1 MAAPYTQKRWSL
13 KDLFPGHDSP
23 EMKAALADLD
33 QRVAAFEGTRTRLT
47 PAIEAPIFLELLHSL
62 EAITDLIQR
71 ISGFAELWF
80 AEDTQDQTAQ
90 AFQASLENRLAEV
103 ANRVLFF
110 SLWWKNLEED
120 GASRL
125 LEASGEYRYYLE
137 EMRHF
142 RPHTLSEP
150 EEKIINLKDVTGA
163 RALQTL
169 YSMITNRYE
178 FELTVEGKKRTL
190 TRGELMVHVRQAD
203 PALRA
208 AAYQELY
215 RVYGGDGH
223 LLSQIYSALAR
234 DWHNEHLGLR
244 RFSAPLAV
252 RNLHNDLP
260 DVVVDTLLEVCREN
274 AGVFQR
280 FFRLKA
286 RWLGLPRLRRY
297 DIYAPV
303 AVSDKRF
310 SFTQA
315 TELVRESLTR
325 FDPRAARLAER
336 VMAEDHLDSE
346 VRPGKRSGAFCA
358 STVPGQTPWV
368 LSNFQGR
375 ADDVATLAHE
385 LGHAIHSMLAAHHSL
400 FTFHSSLPLAET
412 ASTFSEMLLIDRLLA
427 EESDPGVRR
436 DLLFRQLDDAYATI
450 GRQAFFA
457 LFEKEAHQRVQAG
470 AATDELCQVYLE
482 NLRAQFGEAV
492 EVPDEFRWEWVSI
505 PHIYDV
511 PFYVYAYA
519 FGQLLVL
526 ALYQQYQAEGQA
538 FIPRYLELLS
548 AGGSASP
555 NAILTRAGLRM
566 DQRAFWQGGF
576 ETLIARIEALEKLP
590 LPRS

>member
-1 MAAPYTQKRWSL
+1 MGSSYTQKRWSL
-13 KDLFPGHDSP
+13 RDLFPGHESP
-23 EMKAALADLD
+23 EMKSALAELE
-33 QRVAAFEGTRTRLT
+33 QRVASFEAARPQLI
-47 PAIEAPIFLELLHSL
+47 AEIESKPFIELLAAL
-62 EAITDLIQR
+62 EAITHLIQR

-80 AEDTQDQTAQ
+80 SENTQDQSAQ
-90 AFQASLENRLAEV
+90 AFLASLENRLAEV
-103 ANRVLFF
+103 SNRVLFF
-110 SLWWKNLEED
+110 SLWWKGLEED
-120 GASRL
+120 QAARL
-125 LEASGEYRYYLE
+125 LAVSGEYLYYLE

-150 EEKIINLKDVTGA
+150 EEKVINLKDVTGG

-169 YSMITNRYE
+169 YSMITNRYQ
-178 FELTVEGKKRTL
+178 FELEVSGEKRKL

-203 PALRA
+203 PDLRA
-208 AAYQELY
+208 AAYRELY
-215 RVYGGDGH
+215 RVYGEDGPI
-223 LLSQIYSALAR
+223 LSQIYAALAR

-244 RFSAPLAV
+244 HFKAPLAV

-260 DVVVDTLLEVCREN
+260 DAVVDTLLEVCRAN

-286 RWLGLPRLRRY
+286 SWLALPRLRRY

-303 AVSDKRF
+303 AVSDKRYTF
-310 SFTQA
+310 AQA
-315 TELVRESLTR
+315 TDLVLGSFMR
-325 FDPRAARLAER
+325 FEPQAARLAER
-336 VMAEDHLDSE
+336 VLAEDHLDSE

-385 LGHAIHSMLAAHHSL
+385 LGHAIHSMLAAHHSV

-412 ASTFSEMLLIDRLLA
+412 ASTFSEMLLIDRMLA

-457 LFEKEAHQRVQAG
+457 LFEKEAHGLVQKG
-470 AATDELCQVYLE
+470 AAADELCQAYLE
-482 NLRAQFGEAV
+482 NLRTQFGEAV
-492 EVPDEFRWEWVSI
+492 DVPDEFRWEWVSI

-526 ALYQQYQAEGQA
+526 ALYRQFQTEGKG

-555 NAILTRAGLRM
+555 NAILTHAGLQM

-576 ETLIARIEALEKLP
+576 DTLIARIEELEKLP
-590 LPRS
+590 IPKG

>member
-1 MAAPYTQKRWSL
+1 MGSSYTQKRWSL
-13 KDLFPGHDSP
+13 RDLFPGHESP
-23 EMKAALADLD
+23 EMKSASAELE
-33 QRVAAFEGTRTRLT
+33 QRVTAFEAARPQLKADIQSTS
-47 PAIEAPIFLELLHSL
+47 FLELLASL
-62 EAITDLIQR
+62 EAITHLIQR
-71 ISGFAELWF
+71 ISGYAELWF
-80 AEDTQDQTAQ
+80 SENTQDQSAQ
-90 AFQASLENRLAEV
+90 AFLAALENRLAEIS
-103 ANRVLFF
+103 NRVLFF
-110 SLWWKNLEED
+110 SLWWKGLEED
-120 GASRL
+120 QAARL
-125 LEASGEYRYYLE
+125 LAASGEYRYYLE

-150 EEKIINLKDVTGA
+150 EEKVINLKDVTGG

-169 YSMITNRYE
+169 YSMITNRYQ
-178 FELTVEGKKRTL
+178 FEIEVGGQKKKL

-203 PALRA
+203 PNLRA
-208 AAYQELY
+208 AAYRELY
-215 RVYGGDGH
+215 RVYGQDGPI
-223 LLSQIYSALAR
+223 LSQIYSALAR

-244 RFSAPLAV
+244 HFAAPLAV

-260 DVVVDTLLEVCREN
+260 DAVVDMLLEVCRAN

-286 RWLGLPRLRRY
+286 RWLSLPRLRRY

-303 AVSDKRF
+303 AVSDKRY
-310 SFTQA
+310 SFAQA
-315 TELVRESLTR
+315 TDLVLGSLTR
-325 FDPRAARLAER
+325 FEPHAARLAER
-336 VMAEDHLDSE
+336 VLAEDHLDSE

-358 STVPGQTPWV
+358 STVPAQTPWV

-375 ADDVATLAHE
+375 AEDVATLAHE
-385 LGHAIHSMLAAHHSL
+385 LGHAIHSMLAAHHSV

-412 ASTFSEMLLIDRLLA
+412 ASTFSEMLLIDRMLA

-436 DLLFRQLDDAYATI
+436 DLLFHQFDDAYATI

-457 LFEKEAHQRVQAG
+457 LFEKEAHGMVQKG
-470 AATDELCQVYLE
+470 AATDELCQAYLE

-492 EVPDEFRWEWVSI
+492 DVPDEFRWEWVSI

-526 ALYQQYQAEGQA
+526 ALYRQFQAEGRG

-555 NAILTRAGLRM
+555 NAILTRAGLQM

-576 ETLIARIEALEKLP
+576 DTLIARIEELEKLP
-590 LPRS
+590 IPKG

>member
-1 MAAPYTQKRWSL
+1 MTGTYTQKRWSL
-13 KDLFPGHDSP
+13 LDLFPGQGSP
-23 EMKAALADLD
+23 EMKAALAELD
-33 QRVAAFEGTRTRLT
+33 ERVTRFEGTRSRLT
-47 PAIEAPIFLELLHSL
+47 PEIDTGALLEQLKAL
-62 EAITDLIQR
+62 EMITHLIQR

-80 AEDTQDQTAQ
+80 SENTQDQEAQ
-90 AFQASLENRLAEV
+90 AFLASLENRLAEV

-110 SLWWKNLEED
+110 SLWWKGLEEAD
-120 GASRL
+120 AQRL
-125 LEASGEYRYYLE
+125 LEASGAYRYYLE

-150 EEKIINLKDVTGA
+150 EEKVINLKDVTGA

-169 YSMITNRYE
+169 YSMITNRYQ
-178 FELTVEGKKRTL
+178 FELDVAGEKKKL
-190 TRGELMVHVRQAD
+190 TRGELMVHVRQSD
-203 PALRA
+203 PDQRA

-215 RVYGGDGH
+215 RVYGGDGP

-244 RFSAPLAV
+244 RFGSPLAV

-260 DVVVDTLLEVCREN
+260 DAVVDTLLEVCREN
-274 AGVFQR
+274 AGLFQR

-286 RWLGLPRLRRY
+286 RWLNLPRLRRY

-303 AVSDKRF
+303 AVSDKRYTF
-310 SFTQA
+310 AQA
-315 TELVRESLTR
+315 TQLVLGSMER
-325 FDPRAARLAER
+325 FEPKVARLAER
-336 VMAEDHLDSE
+336 VMAEDHLDSQ
-346 VRPGKRSGAFCA
+346 VRAGKRSGAFCA

-385 LGHAIHSMLAAHHSL
+385 LGHAIHSMLAAHHPL
-400 FTFHSSLPLAET
+400 FTFHASLPLAET
-412 ASTFSEMLLIDRLLA
+412 ASTFAEMLLIDQLLA
-427 EESDPGVRR
+427 DEADPGVRR
-436 DLLFRQLDDAYATI
+436 DLLFHQLDDAYATI

-470 AATDELCQVYLE
+470 AATDELCRAYLD
-482 NLRAQFGEAV
+482 NLHAQFGEAV
-492 EVPDEFRWEWVSI
+492 EVADEFRWEWVSI

-526 ALYQQYQAEGQA
+526 ALYRQYQAEGRA
-538 FIPRYLELLS
+538 FIPRYLDLLS

-555 NAILTRAGLRM
+555 NEILLRAGLNM
-566 DQRAFWQGGF
+566 EQRAFWQGGF
-576 ETLIARIEALEKLP
+576 DALSARIAELEKLP
-590 LPRS
+590 LVSA

>member
-1 MAAPYTQKRWSL
+1 MGSTYTQKRWSL
-13 KDLFPGHDSP
+13 RDLFPGHESP
-23 EMKAALADLD
+23 EMKAALAELE
-33 QRVAAFEGTRTRLT
+33 QRVKDFEATRPQLRADIESGT
-47 PAIEAPIFLELLHSL
+47 FLEVIASL
-62 EAITDLIQR
+62 EAITHLVQR

-80 AEDTQDQTAQ
+80 SENTQDQAAQ
-90 AFQASLENRLAEV
+90 AFLASLENRLAEV
-103 ANRVLFF
+103 SNRVLFF
-110 SLWWKNLEED
+110 SLWWKGLEEEQ
-120 GASRL
+120 AARL
-125 LEASGEYRYYLE
+125 VSGSGEYRYYLE

-150 EEKIINLKDVTGA
+150 EEKVINLKDVTGG

-169 YSMITNRYE
+169 YSMITNRYQ
-178 FELTVEGKKRTL
+178 FELEVAGEKKKL

-203 PALRA
+203 PDLRA
-208 AAYQELY
+208 AAYRELY
-215 RVYGGDGH
+215 RVYGADGPI
-223 LLSQIYSALAR
+223 LSQIYAALAR

-244 RFSAPLAV
+244 HFTAPLAV

-260 DVVVDTLLEVCREN
+260 DAVVNMLLDVCREN

-280 FFRLKA
+280 YFTLKA

-303 AVSDKRF
+303 AVSDKRY
-310 SFTQA
+310 SFAQA
-315 TELVRESLTR
+315 TDMVLGSLTR
-325 FDPRAARLAER
+325 FEPRAASLAER

-346 VRPGKRSGAFCA
+346 VRTGKRSGAFCA

-385 LGHAIHSMLAAHHSL
+385 LGHAIHSMLAAHHSV

-412 ASTFSEMLLIDRLLA
+412 ASTFSEMLLIDRMLA

-457 LFEKEAHQRVQAG
+457 LFEKEAHEMVQKG
-470 AATDELCQVYLE
+470 ASTDELCTAYLE
-482 NLRAQFGEAV
+482 NLRAQFGESV
-492 EVPDEFRWEWVSI
+492 DVPDEFRWEWVSI

-526 ALYQQYQAEGQA
+526 ALYRQFQAEGKG

-555 NAILTRAGLRM
+555 NAILTRAGLQM

-576 ETLIARIEALEKLP
+576 DTLVARIEQLEKLP
-590 LPRS
+590 IPQA

>member
-13 KDLFPGHDSP
+13 KDLFAGHESP
-23 EMKAALADLD
+23 KMKAALEDLE
-33 QRVAAFEGTRTRLT
+33 QRVVAFEGTRPRLT
-47 PAIEAPIFLELLHSL
+47 PTLEAAAFLEMLHSL
-62 EAITDLIQR
+62 EAITHLVQR

-80 AEDTQDQTAQ
+80 AENTQDQSAQ

-110 SLWWKNLEED
+110 NLWWKGLEED
-120 GASRL
+120 KASQL

-169 YSMITNRYE
+169 YAMITNRYE
-178 FELTVEGKKRTL
+178 FELTVEGKKKTL
-190 TRGELMVHVRQAD
+190 TRGELMVYVRQAD
-203 PALRA
+203 ADRRA

-223 LLSQIYSALAR
+223 LLAQIYAALAR
-234 DWHNEHLGLR
+234 DWHNEHLSLR
-244 RFSAPLAV
+244 HFSAPLAV

-260 DVVVDTLLEVCREN
+260 DAVVDTLLEVCREN

-303 AVSDKRF
+303 AVSDKRY

-315 TELVRESLTR
+315 TELVLASLER

-385 LGHAIHSMLAAHHSL
+385 LGHAIHSMLAAHHSV

-457 LFEKEAHQRVQAG
+457 LFEQEAHQRVQAG
-470 AATDELCQVYLE
+470 AATDELCQAYLE

-526 ALYQQYQAEGQA
+526 ALYRQYQAEGQD

-555 NAILTRAGLRM
+555 NAILTRAGLGM

-576 ETLIARIEALEKLP
+576 ETLTARIQALEKLP